1 MTSAPQTSQKRGK
14 NVIWNDQMDKV
25 LVDTLLVQI
34 AEGYKIPNGFK
45 DHAYV
50 AAATAMNAF
59 FNLQLNKEHIKN
71 RIKTMKETY
80 KSVCI
85 ILSRSGFG
93 WDNETKMVTCEREV
107 YDDYVAAHP
116 KHKKH
121 FTTHHVLHDDMCKIF
136 GDEFAKGAG
145 ARTRENPSIASSQP
159 VSLDDIGDDFADD
172 HTPMSHHPPSPEA
185 DPTNGGSETSPLRR
199 DGTRRQRTR
208 QGGAHLDS
216 MSRISTSM
224 DKVADALT
232 GDRPPAYLA
241 QLRKAVRGVGG
252 FSQDILLRTTEYLT
266 INPSQAH
273 LFIMYEEDERRSYIR
288 RKMARFIRQQ
298 MDD

>member
-1 MTSAPQTSQKRGK
+1 
-14 NVIWNDQMDKV
+14 MDKV

-34 AEGYKIPNGFK
+34 AKGYKIPNGFK

-71 RIKTMKETY
+71 CIKTMKETY
-80 KSVCI
+80 KS
-85 ILSRSGFG
+85 
-93 WDNETKMVTCEREV
+93 
-107 YDDYVAAHP
+107 AHP

-121 FTTHHVLHDDMCKIF
+121 FTTHHVLHDNMCKIF

-159 VSLDDIGDDFADD
+159 VSLDDIGDDFADN
-172 HTPMSHHPPSPEA
+172 HTPMSHHPPSSEA

-208 QGGAHLDS
+208 QGGAYLDS
-216 MSRISTSM
+216 MSRLSISM
-224 DKVADALT
+224 DKVASALT
-232 GDRPPAYLA
+232 GNRAPAYLA
-241 QLRKAVRGVGG
+241 QLREAVRGVGG

>member
-1 MTSAPQTSQKRGK
+1 
-14 NVIWNDQMDKV
+14 MDKV

-34 AEGYKIPNGFK
+34 AEGFKIPNGFK

-145 ARTRENPSIASSQP
+145 ARTRENQSIASSQP

-172 HTPMSHHPPSPEA
+172 HTPMSHHQPSPEA

-199 DGTRRQRTR
+199 DGTRRQRSR
-208 QGGAHLDS
+208 HGGAHLDS

-241 QLRKAVRGVGG
+241 QLREAVRGVGG

-266 INPSQAH
+266 INPSQVH
-273 LFIMYEEDERRSYIR
+273 IFIMYEEDERRSYIR
-288 RKMARFIRQQ
+288 RKMACFIRQQ